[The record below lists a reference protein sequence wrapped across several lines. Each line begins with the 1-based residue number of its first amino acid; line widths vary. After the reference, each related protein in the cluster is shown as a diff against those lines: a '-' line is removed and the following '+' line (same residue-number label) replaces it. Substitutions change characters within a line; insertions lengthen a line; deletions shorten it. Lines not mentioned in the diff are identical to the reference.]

1 MIRNRGRFCSASR
14 IAACHF
20 PGRSSKPQVFEA
32 ASVEQ
37 RQVELSTLKL
47 AHVAQRRVAD
57 DLLDAAAQLGARHW
71 RRVDR
76 AEILGGRCRRRT
88 WRS

>member
-1 MIRNRGRFCSASR
+1 M
-14 IAACHF
+14 
-20 PGRSSKPQVFEA
+20 
-32 ASVEQ
+32 
-37 RQVELSTLKL
+37 ELAPLEV
-47 AHVAQRRVAD
+47 AHLGERRVAD